1 MDIRI
6 KFMTVFLLA
15 SAVGFIEGVHLIFVL
30 IIGTRLCPFSNI
42 CFANFRL
49 IYFYTGLPVLA
60 DGKLRNFALV
70 V

>member
-15 SAVGFIEGVHLIFVL
+15 SAVGFIQGVHLILVL
-30 IIGTRLCPFSNI
+30 IIGTKLCAFSNI

-49 IYFYTGLPVLA
+49 IYFYTGLPVLG